1 MLLDKEASE
10 TALKVQ
16 EEHSE
21 KDALV
26 GEIEEFLERPIPS
39 DYWYRT
45 LEEKRISA
53 HDVIDQDYI
62 KLYGDGKLIE
72 LPNTKPG
79 AYVWR
84 DKVCSMEIWKVMM
97 KRDDQPQP
105 HNLRK
110 IDKALRNT
118 RYCSTVKKQ
127 TRYGEGIGKQYGFSI
142 DLSSY
147 YKELKIESSKIL
159 GQ

>member
-1 MLLDKEASE
+1 MYKRQERHPRQCVFIGTTNNYEFLKDQTGNRRFFPITTDKNKATKSPFDDLTQDIVQQMFAEAKVYFDDDPTDKALLLDKEASE

-53 HDVIDQDYI
+53 HDVID
-62 KLYGDGKLIE
+62 LSLIHISE
-72 LPNTKPG
+72 P
-79 AYVWR
+79 
-84 DKVCSMEIWKVMM
+84 
-97 KRDDQPQP
+97 
-105 HNLRK
+105 
-110 IDKALRNT
+110 T
-118 RYCSTVKKQ
+118 RRLMAS
-127 TRYGEGIGKQYGFSI
+127 RMP
-142 DLSSY
+142 SSA
-147 YKELKIESSKIL
+147 
-159 GQ
+159 